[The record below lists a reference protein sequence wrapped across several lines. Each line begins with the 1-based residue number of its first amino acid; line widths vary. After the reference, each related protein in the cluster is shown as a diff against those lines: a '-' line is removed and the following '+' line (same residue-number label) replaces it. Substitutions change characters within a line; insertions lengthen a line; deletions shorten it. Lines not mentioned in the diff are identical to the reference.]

1 MSGTIVGVGDAKA
14 VKRYSAFLAVDVG
27 RESYFNR
34 KFMGVG
40 ATAETPIQVLPQL
53 ENDAGDQ
60 ITYDLVMQL
69 RMAPVE
75 GDTTLRGKEEDLK
88 FATDSMYI
96 DQMRSGVN
104 TGGKMTRKRTIH
116 DLRAVSRRRQGEW
129 WAKVFDE
136 LLFMYLSGAR
146 GVNTDYIFPTTY
158 TGFAGNSLTA
168 PDATYHLIYGDP
180 NGAAAAT
187 SKSDLDANDKMTLST
202 IERCVARCSTM
213 GGGSLGVPAM
223 QPIRIDGE
231 EHYVLLM
238 HPWQA
243 FQLRTNSTTGQWLD
257 IQKATA
263 AAVGNKSPM
272 FSGAL
277 GMYANVLLHSH
288 RAVIRFSDY
297 GAGGNV
303 AAARALFMGKQA
315 GVVAFGSAGTGLRFD
330 WNEELEDRGNQVVI
344 TTGSI
349 FGVKKTT
356 FTSPVDGVSRDMG
369 VIAVDTACAD
379 PS

>member
-1 MSGTIVGVGDAKA
+1 MSGTIIGVGDPKS

-40 ATAETPIQVLPQL
+40 ADAETPIQVLPNL

-60 ITYDLVMQL
+60 ISYDLVMQL
-69 RMAPVE
+69 KMQPVE

-88 FATDSMYI
+88 FATDNMYI

-104 TGGKMTRKRTIH
+104 TGGKMSRKRTIH
-116 DLRAVSRRRQGEW
+116 DLRAISRRRQGEW

-136 LLFMYLSGAR
+136 LLFIYMSGAR
-146 GVNTDYIFPTTY
+146 GTNADYIFPTSY
-158 TGFAGNSLTA
+158 TGFAGNALAA
-168 PDATYHLIYGDP
+168 PDANHLIYGD
-180 NGAAAAT
+180 NAGTVAT
-187 SKSDLDANDKMTLST
+187 AKNNVASTTLMTLNT
-202 IERCVARCSTM
+202 IERCVARTSTM
-213 GGGSLGVPAM
+213 GGGILGIPSM
-223 QPIRIDGE
+223 QPVRIEGE
-231 EHYVLLM
+231 DTFVLLM

-243 FQLRTNSTTGQWLD
+243 FQLRNNSGTGQWLD

-263 AAVGNKSPM
+263 AAVGTKSPI

-277 GMYANVLLHSH
+277 GIHAGVVLHSH
-288 RAVIRFSDY
+288 RAVVRFSDY
-297 GAGGNV
+297 GSGVNL
-303 AAARALFMGKQA
+303 AAARALFMGRQA
-315 GVVAFGSAGTGLRFD
+315 AVVAFGSAGTGLRFD

-356 FTSPVDGVSRDMG
+356 FTSPVDNVARDMG
-369 VIAVDTACAD
+369 VIAVDTYCAD

>member
-1 MSGTIVGVGDAKA
+1 MSATIVGVGDAKA
-14 VKRYSAFLAVDVG
+14 LKRYSAFLAVDVG

-40 ATAETPIQVLPQL
+40 ADAQTPIQVLPQL

-60 ITYDLVMQL
+60 ISYDLVMQL
-69 RMAPVE
+69 KMQPIE

-88 FATDSMYI
+88 FATDNMYI

-104 TGGKMTRKRTIH
+104 TGGKMSRKRTIH
-116 DLRAVSRRRQGEW
+116 DLRTISRRRQGEW

-146 GVNTDYIFPTTY
+146 GTNSDYIFPTSY
-158 TGFAGNSLTA
+158 TGFAGNALSS
-168 PDATYHLIYGDP
+168 PDSSHIIYGDTD
-180 NGAAAAT
+180 GAPAT
-187 SKSDLDANDKMTLST
+187 SKADLAATDLMTLNV
-202 IERCVARCSTM
+202 IERCVARTSTM
-213 GGGSLGVPAM
+213 GGGILGIPAM
-223 QPIRIDGE
+223 QPVRIDGE
-231 EHYVLLM
+231 DTFVMLM

-243 FQLRTNSTTGQWLD
+243 YQLRNNTSTGQWLD

-263 AAVGNKSPM
+263 AAVGNKSPI

-277 GMYANVLLHSH
+277 GIHAGVVLHSH
-288 RAVIRFSDY
+288 RAVVRFSDY
-297 GAGGNV
+297 GAGTNL
-303 AAARALFMGKQA
+303 AAARALFMGRQA
-315 GVVAFGSAGTGLRFD
+315 AVVAFGSAGTGLRFD

-349 FGVKKTT
+349 FGIKKTT
-356 FTSPVDGVSRDMG
+356 FTSPVDAVSRDMG
-369 VIAVDTACAD
+369 VMAVDTYCAD

>member
-1 MSGTIVGVGDAKA
+1 MSATIVGVGDPKA
-14 VKRYSAFLAVDVG
+14 LKRYSAFLAVDVG

-40 ATAETPIQVLPQL
+40 ADAQTPIQVLPQL

-60 ITYDLVMQL
+60 ISYDLVMQL
-69 RMAPVE
+69 KMQPVE
-75 GDTTLRGKEEDLK
+75 GDTTLSGKEEDLK
-88 FATDSMYI
+88 FATDNIYI

-104 TGGKMTRKRTIH
+104 TGGKMSRKRTIH
-116 DLRAVSRRRQGEW
+116 DLRTISRRRQGEW

-136 LLFMYLSGAR
+136 LLFIYLSGAR
-146 GVNTDYIFPTTY
+146 GTNSDYIFPTSY
-158 TGFAGNSLTA
+158 AGFAGNALTA
-168 PDATYHLIYGDP
+168 PDAQHMIYGD
-180 NGAAAAT
+180 AAGTAAT
-187 SKSDLDANDKMTLST
+187 AKANVSATTLMTLNT
-202 IERCVARCSTM
+202 IERCVARTSTM
-213 GGGSLGVPAM
+213 GGGTLGIPAM
-223 QPIRIDGE
+223 QPVRIEGE
-231 EHYVLLM
+231 DTFCLLM

-243 FQLRTNSTTGQWLD
+243 FQLRNNTSTGQWLD

-263 AAVGNKSPM
+263 AAVGMKSPI

-277 GMYANVLLHSH
+277 GMHAGVVLHSH
-288 RAVIRFSDY
+288 RSVVRFSDY
-297 GAGGNV
+297 GAGANLP
-303 AAARALFMGKQA
+303 AARALFMGRQA

-344 TTGSI
+344 TCGSI

-356 FTSPVDGVSRDMG
+356 FTSPVDNVSRDMG
-369 VIAVDTACAD
+369 VMAVDTFCAD